1 MCTGS
6 YLPISAALPQ
16 TPRTQA
22 VTGPKAPYTIPWKQ
36 NFAKIL
42 LWLSLMKAIVPE
54 ETYSGWFYPRSFT
67 MRGQNGTV
75 KRAWDLETCNP
86 EFESL
91 LNSPDSYYLLRIYSM
106 PGTCFISFNLHNYP
120 MKQLLSFFPIYKE
133 ETEAQERWRNLPKVT
148 QLAMG
153 VGEQWLNSNPS
164 SLASENVW
172 TWTSFVL
179 SDPQFFISNINI
191 MIPMLQDWKQNE
203 TSEDSQTCST
213 CTEK

>member
-54 ETYSGWFYPRSFT
+54 ETYSGLFYPRSFT

-91 LNSPDSYYLLRIYSM
+91 PHCLIAQIVITYWGFTPCQAHVLSHLISTITLWNSCYHSSQFTKKKQRHKKGE
-106 PGTCFISFNLHNYP
+106 GTC
-120 MKQLLSFFPIYKE
+120 
-133 ETEAQERWRNLPKVT
+133 PK
-148 QLAMG
+148 
-153 VGEQWLNSNPS
+153 SHS
-164 SLASENVW
+164 
-172 TWTSFVL
+172 
-179 SDPQFFISNINI
+179 
-191 MIPMLQDWKQNE
+191 
-203 TSEDSQTCST
+203 
-213 CTEK
+213 